1 VSDARTPGRGL
12 PLSKNRLY
20 VCWWAT
26 LLLSGTGGS
35 ITALAL
41 PLLALELTRS
51 PATAGAIVGMREL
64 GLLTASTW
72 AGLVADRFRRVTVL
86 LVANLIMAAT
96 SFGLCLAL
104 LLARHGQVTLVVLF
118 VYPLVI
124 GSLTCLHSAASE
136 GLLPHIVVDEQL
148 ELAFARNMTRV
159 QLGQLVG
166 PLMGGALFGL
176 SLVVPFAVD
185 AVTFLVAAAG
195 NVYMRAH
202 LRAGSE
208 GPTRAPARGSE
219 AFDGIVY
226 ILRRAMLRWV
236 VISVVAVNLA
246 YAALVFVVI
255 VRLRE
260 IGASAAS
267 IGLVTA
273 LAAAGAL
280 LGSIIV
286 GPVFKVMPKNAS
298 LAVSV
303 VLVAVPVSVLT
314 VATSLAVIGL
324 EFLLM
329 FVNAA
334 PLGAQLSA
342 LMTRSTPDALR
353 GRVSAAVQGASQG
366 MQALSPAAAGA
377 LVEVISAS
385 HVIGVVGLVMV
396 GALCGLVLTLRGAA
410 ATITP

>member
-1 VSDARTPGRGL
+1 VYL
-12 PLSKNRLY
+12 
-20 VCWWAT
+20 CWWTT

-51 PATAGAIVGMREL
+51 PAKAGAIVGMREL
-64 GLLTASTW
+64 GLLTASMW

-86 LVANLIMAAT
+86 LVANLVMAAA
-96 SFGLCLAL
+96 SSGLCLAL
-104 LLARHGQVTLVVLF
+104 LLQREGPVTLAALF
-118 VYPLVI
+118 AYPLLI

-136 GLLPHIVVDEQL
+136 GLLPHIVADDQL

-159 QLGQLVG
+159 QVGQLVG
-166 PLMGGALFGL
+166 PLVGGALFGL
-176 SLVVPFAVD
+176 SLFAPFAVD
-185 AVTFLVAAAG
+185 AATFLVAAGG

-202 LRAGSE
+202 LRASDD
-208 GPTRAPARGSE
+208 PAVTTPARARE

-226 ILRRAMLRWV
+226 IVRRATLRWV
-236 VISVVAVNLA
+236 VVSVVAVNLA

-260 IGASAAS
+260 IGASAAA

-286 GPVFKVMPKNAS
+286 GPVLKAMPKNSA

-303 VLVAVPVSVLT
+303 VMLAVPVALLA
-314 VATSLAVIGL
+314 VATSVVVIGFA
-324 EFLLM
+324 FLLM

-342 LMTRSTPDALR
+342 LMTRSTPDSLR
-353 GRVSAAVQGASQG
+353 GRVSAAVQGGSQG
-366 MQALSPAAAGA
+366 MQAVSPAGAGV
-377 LVEVISAS
+377 LVGLISAS
-385 HVIGVVGLVMV
+385 AVIGVLGLVMV
-396 GALCGLVLTLRGAA
+396 VALFGLILALRR
-410 ATITP
+410 ATS

>member
-1 VSDARTPGRGL
+1 MSIARSSGRDL
-12 PLSKNRLY
+12 PLRQNRVYL
-20 VCWWAT
+20 CWWTT
-26 LLLSGTGGS
+26 LLLSGTGSS

-64 GLLTASTW
+64 GLLTASMW

-86 LVANLIMAAT
+86 LVANIAMAVA
-96 SFGLCLAL
+96 SLGLCLAL
-104 LLARHGQVTLVVLF
+104 LVARDDPVMLVVLF
-118 VYPLVI
+118 AYPLAI

-136 GLLPHIVVDEQL
+136 GLLPHIVADEQL
-148 ELAFARNMTRV
+148 ELAFARNMTRA

-166 PLMGGALFGL
+166 PLLGGALFGL
-176 SLVVPFAVD
+176 SLIAPFAVD

-195 NVYMRAH
+195 NLYMRAH
-202 LRAGSE
+202 LRGGRDG
-208 GPTRAPARGSE
+208 GPTPARARE

-226 ILRRAMLRWV
+226 IVRRATLRWV
-236 VISVVAVNLA
+236 VVSVIAVNLA

-260 IGASAAS
+260 LGASAAA

-286 GPVFKVMPKNAS
+286 GPVLKIVPKNSA

-303 VLVAVPVSVLT
+303 VMVAVPVAVLA
-314 VATSLAVIGL
+314 VATSFVVIGFA
-324 EFLLM
+324 FLLM

-342 LMTRSTPDALR
+342 LMTRSTPDPLR
-353 GRVSAAVQGASQG
+353 GRVSAAVQGGSQG
-366 MQALSPAAAGA
+366 MQAVSPGGAGV
-377 LVEVISAS
+377 LVGLVSAS
-385 HVIGVVGLVMV
+385 AVIGVLGLVMV
-396 GALCGLVLTLRGAA
+396 MALIGLVLTLRQASEG
-410 ATITP
+410 PLG